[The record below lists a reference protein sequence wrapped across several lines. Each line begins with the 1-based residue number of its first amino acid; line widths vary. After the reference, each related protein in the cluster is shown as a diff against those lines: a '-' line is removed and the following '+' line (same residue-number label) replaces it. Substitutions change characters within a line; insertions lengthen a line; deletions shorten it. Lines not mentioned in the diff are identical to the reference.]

1 MDSFEKTSVQVQE
14 ESYGGETSQ
23 TFKSKTHSSGQY
35 DNNLNRGTQMT
46 NNRFIETENEESNRE
61 RFTNRQHEEYER
73 VQLPGNVQID
83 PQANNYKEV
92 DNDIIERQRIK
103 KVDEAF
109 AKKFTA
115 TYNHVHNAADQ
126 LQNYVRKKQ
135 YQYLIKANN
144 NYERQFKNRQST
156 IGMRVLQLSPVK
168 KVDPINI
175 IEN

>member
-35 DNNLNRGTQMT
+35 HNNLNRGTQMT

-83 PQANNYKEV
+83 PLTNNYKEV
-92 DNDIIERQRIK
+92 DNDIIER
-103 KVDEAF
+103 
-109 AKKFTA
+109 
-115 TYNHVHNAADQ
+115 
-126 LQNYVRKKQ
+126 
-135 YQYLIKANN
+135 
-144 NYERQFKNRQST
+144 
-156 IGMRVLQLSPVK
+156 
-168 KVDPINI
+168 
-175 IEN
+175 